1 MKFFVCEHCGNLV
14 EMVRE
19 SGVPIV
25 CCGQNMT
32 QLVPNTTDA
41 AREKHVPVVAREGQ
55 TVTVRVGSTAHPML
69 ENHYIQWIVLETKN
83 GVQRRNLRPGDA
95 PEAVFVLPE
104 GDEAVAA
111 YAYCNL
117 HGLWMA

>member
-25 CCGQNMT
+25 CCGQNMS

-41 AREKHVPVVAREGQ
+41 ARE
-55 TVTVRVGSTAHPML
+55 
-69 ENHYIQWIVLETKN
+69 
-83 GVQRRNLRPGDA
+83 
-95 PEAVFVLPE
+95 
-104 GDEAVAA
+104 
-111 YAYCNL
+111 
-117 HGLWMA
+117 